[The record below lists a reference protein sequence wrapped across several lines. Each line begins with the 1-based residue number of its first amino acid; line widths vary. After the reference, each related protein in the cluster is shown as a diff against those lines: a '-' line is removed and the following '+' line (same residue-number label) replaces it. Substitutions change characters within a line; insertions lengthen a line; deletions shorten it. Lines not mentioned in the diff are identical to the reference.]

1 MENKIVRPVITIDGP
16 AASGK
21 GTVTKRV
28 ANDLNLFYVETG
40 FFYRVIGKLFLD
52 DPVKDNIKNFLKNI
66 SKESFFLDNKYKFNL
81 YNEEVAEKASSLAK
95 KKEVR
100 KFVLSKQIE
109 TLKDYPRK
117 FRGAI
122 LEGRD
127 CGTVIAPNADVK
139 FFLTAKLEI
148 RAKRR
153 HQQILIKNKKI
164 KYENVLKDLAIR
176 DRNDISRKISP
187 LVKARDAIEIDCSST
202 DIEETIMIV
211 KKFILSK
218 LPYFK

>member
-16 AASGK
+16 SASGK
-21 GTVTKRV
+21 GTITKRV
-28 ANDLNLFYVETG
+28 ANDLNLFYLETG
-40 FFYRVIGKLFLD
+40 FFYRVIGKLFLVN
-52 DPVKDNIKNFLKNI
+52 PVKDNIKKFLKNI
-66 SKESFFLDNKYKFNL
+66 TKESFFLDNKYKFDL
-81 YNEEVAEKASSLAK
+81 YNEEVAEKASYLAK

-109 TLKDYPRK
+109 TLKNYPK
-117 FRGAI
+117 EFRGAI

-164 KYENVLKDLAIR
+164 KYENVLKNLAIR

-187 LVKARDAIEIDCSST
+187 LVKARDAIVIDCSST

-218 LPYFK
+218 LPFFK

>member
-16 AASGK
+16 SASGK

-40 FFYRVIGKLFLD
+40 FFYRVIGKLFLVN
-52 DPVKDNIKNFLKNI
+52 PVKDNIKKFLENI
-66 SKESFFLDNKYKFNL
+66 SKESFLLNNKHKFDL

-109 TLKDYPRK
+109 TLKDYPK
-117 FRGAI
+117 EFKGAI

-164 KYENVLKDLAIR
+164 KYENVLKNLAIR

-202 DIEETIMIV
+202 NIEETIMIV
-211 KKFILSK
+211 KKFIFSK

>member
-1 MENKIVRPVITIDGP
+1 MESKIVRPVITIDGP
-16 AASGK
+16 SASGK

-28 ANDLNLFYVETG
+28 ANDLNLFYLETG
-40 FFYRVIGKLFLD
+40 FFYRVIGKLFLVN
-52 DPVKDNIKNFLKNI
+52 PVKDNIKKFLKNI
-66 SKESFFLDNKYKFNL
+66 SKESFFLDNKNKFDL

-109 TLKDYPRK
+109 TLKDYPK
-117 FRGAI
+117 EFKGAI

-164 KYENVLKDLAIR
+164 KYENVLQNLAIR

-202 DIEETIMIV
+202 NIEETIMIV

-218 LPYFK
+218 LPNFK

>member
-28 ANDLNLFYVETG
+28 ANDLKLFYVETG
-40 FFYRVIGKLFLD
+40 FFYRVIGKLFLV
-52 DPVKDNIKNFLKNI
+52 DPVKDDIRNFLKNI
-66 SKESFFLDNKYKFNL
+66 SKESFFLDNKYKLNL

-109 TLKDYPRK
+109 TLKDYPK
-117 FRGAI
+117 EFRGAI

-153 HQQILIKNKKI
+153 HQQILVKNKKI
-164 KYENVLKDLAIR
+164 KYENVLKELAIR